1 MTPVP
6 ISSMLE
12 PSWAKMKKTEES
24 RLQMLGNWHSSSDPW
39 ADIRRAHP
47 RQCAFRPTVHR
58 NIILVAEK
66 EDADDPEGMSLVRL
80 KWDGNTDGVED
91 ASPALMPEVEILGKM
106 SAGKALEEADRAAQ

>member
-1 MTPVP
+1 
-6 ISSMLE
+6 MLE
-12 PSWAKMKKTEES
+12 PSWSKMKNPGDS
-24 RLQMLGNWHSSSDPW
+24 RFQMLGNFHSSSNPW

-66 EDADDPEGMSLVRL
+66 EDANGPEGMALVRL
-80 KWDGNTDGVED
+80 KWDGNTDGIKS

-106 SAGKALEEADRAAQ
+106 SADKALEEADQAAQ